1 MSLKRVYTVT
11 GLVIAVIALVIIL
24 FTSWYTVDESD
35 QAVILT
41 FGKAEETVTDPGLHF
56 KLPWPVQSVEKLARE
71 TLKLEF
77 GIKED
82 GKSTSETKMITGD
95 ENIVLADLVVQ
106 WRITDPKNTYSIQ
119 KIQRVFYIMLHQ
131 HH

>member
-11 GLVIAVIALVIIL
+11 GLVVAVIALVIIL
-24 FTSWYTVDESD
+24 LTSWFTVDESD

-56 KLPWPVQSVEKLARE
+56 KLPWPIQNVEKLARE

-77 GIKED
+77 VFKEN
-82 GKSTSETKMITGD
+82 GGNANETRMITGD

-106 WRITDPKNTYSIQ
+106 WRITDPKKYLFHSEEPEVI
-119 KIQRVFYIMLHQ
+119 L
-131 HH
+131 